1 MNAQESLELARRFIG
16 LSLEKRSRFWQGM
29 RDEGLD
35 IGQWPIPAGVAPD
48 QRAALSF
55 AQRRMWV
62 LWKMD
67 ADSGAYNLSSV
78 VRLRG
83 RLDLPALKST
93 FDALLQRHPALRTTF
108 FQDDDEVFQSI
119 RDDAHIA
126 LVEKDLSAL
135 NSNSRDARVGEYLD
149 QAAHAPFDLEQGPLL
164 RAHLLNL
171 GGDEHVLLLTMHHI
185 VSDGW
190 SLGVLIRE
198 FAELYPRLC
207 RGESVQLAPL
217 PIAYTDYALWQ
228 RSVLEA
234 GEAERQLG
242 YWRGQLGERRQPLEL
257 PTDRPRPA
265 IQSYRGASLSWRLPA
280 ELASNVRAL
289 AKAENVSVFM
299 LLLAAFNLLLQR
311 HSGQSDLCIG
321 VPVANRNRL
330 ECEGLIGFFVNTQVL
345 RSQLDSREAF
355 SALLARVKTMALEA
369 QAHQDLPFEQLLDAL
384 GLERSLS
391 YNPLFQVMFNHQQR
405 DLRAFDDLA
414 GLRVE
419 PMVLDSKTAK
429 FDLGL
434 DTIEDDQGDLSA
446 TFSYA
451 TDLFD
456 DVRIAQ
462 LREHFE
468 RLLTS
473 IVGDPQCALG
483 DLPML
488 GEAEQAQLAS
498 WNQLQPVVSREPVHT
513 WLSRVSAEQA
523 SREAVRCG
531 SHSLTF
537 AELEQRANQL
547 AHYLRS
553 EGVGTEVRVGVALP
567 RSPQMIVALLA
578 VLKAGGAYVPLDASY
593 PRERLA
599 YLMQDSGIALLLT
612 DSSLLDI
619 LPVPDHVHAVSL
631 NELDLRDSPHRS
643 PDVVVHEHNLA
654 YVIYTSGST
663 GQPKGVAVAHGPLR
677 MHIEAIGQRYEMTS
691 DDCEL
696 HFMSFAFDGAHER
709 WLTALTHGARLLLRD
724 DALWTPEQTYAAMHE
739 HGVTVAA
746 FPPVY
751 LQQLAEH
758 AERDGQPPAVRIYC
772 FGGDAV
778 PEASYQRAQRALRP
792 QFIINGYGPTETVV
806 TPLIWK
812 ADQQTP
818 TGAPYAPI
826 GSRIGERSAWML
838 DADLNP
844 VPVGVA
850 GELYLGGEGLARGY
864 LNRAGLTAERFV
876 ADPFS
881 TDGGRLYRTGDLVRQ
896 RADGTVDYLG
906 RLDHQV
912 KIRGFR
918 IELGEIEARLQAQP
932 EVRDAVV
939 VARDGVSGKR
949 LVAYI
954 VASSV
959 ASQADDGLCERLK
972 ASLQES
978 LPDYM
983 VPAQWLLLEKL
994 PVTPNGK
1001 LDRQNL
1007 PEPGAQESLRPY
1019 VAPRTE
1025 LERALADIWQAV
1037 LKVEQV
1043 GLHDNFFE
1051 LGGDSILSLQVVGK
1065 AKVLKAKGFSLKL
1078 RDLIQKPTIAEL
1090 TGANNVASS
1099 ATAPS
1104 PMLALNRAVPDVAP
1118 LFCVHAGFGT
1128 VFDYEPLARRLEGQR
1143 QVLAI
1148 QSRKLL
1154 DPNWQD
1160 SSLVAMAEDYVEL
1173 MRARQPRGPYYLLG
1187 WSLGS
1192 TLATLMAA
1200 RLEQQGQNVAFLG
1213 LADPFVPA
1221 PWVRETAMAD
1231 WREDLNGFIKVLL
1244 PECPPLP
1251 AAQGDE
1257 TLANLTA
1264 VLHAAL
1270 IATGASGE
1278 GRYTALGAEEMA
1290 QVFCVARQLK
1300 QLSRQL
1306 DSCPRLAAAPIC
1318 WWVDDREDDRELL
1331 ATQVGH
1337 AELDGQLLACG
1348 HFEVPHASLFLSTL
1362 EDALALAPETLP

>member
-1 MNAQESLELARRFIG
+1 MNAQESLELARRFIS
-16 LSLEKRSRFWQGM
+16 LPLEKRSRFWQGM

-35 IGQWPIPAGVAPD
+35 IGQWPIPAGVAPA

-67 ADSGAYNLSSV
+67 VDSGAYNLSSA

-83 RLDLPALKST
+83 SLDHCALNAT

-108 FQDDDEVFQSI
+108 GQDDGEVFQSI
-119 RDDAHIA
+119 NDSAHIA
-126 LVEKDLSAL
+126 LVEKDFSAQADDQ
-135 NSNSRDARVGEYLD
+135 RDNLVRQYLED
-149 QAAHAPFDLEQGPLL
+149 AAHAPFDLEQGPLL
-164 RAHLLNL
+164 RAHLLKL
-171 GGDEHVLLLTMHHI
+171 GGEERVLLLTMHHI

-207 RGESVQLAPL
+207 LGQPPQLAPL
-217 PIAYTDYALWQ
+217 PITYADYALWQ
-228 RSVLEA
+228 RSLLEA
-234 GEAERQLG
+234 GEGERQLS
-242 YWRGQLGERRQPLEL
+242 YWRAQLGDRRQPLEL
-257 PTDRPRPA
+257 PTDRSRPA
-265 IQSYRGASLSWRLPA
+265 IQSYRGASLSWRFNR
-280 ELASNVRAL
+280 ELAGDLRAL
-289 AKAENVSVFM
+289 AKAENVSLFM

-321 VPVANRNRL
+321 VPVANRSRL

-345 RSQLDSREAF
+345 RSQLDSREVF
-355 SALLARVKTMALEA
+355 SDLLARVKITALEA

-405 DLRAFDDLA
+405 DLRAFDQLA
-414 GLRVE
+414 GLSVE
-419 PMVLDSKTAK
+419 PMELGSKTAK

-434 DTIEDDQGDLSA
+434 DTMEDDQHGLSA

-456 DVRIAQ
+456 SVRIEQ
-462 LREHFE
+462 LRDHFQT
-468 RLLTS
+468 LLS
-473 IVGDPQCALG
+473 GIVADPHRAVG

-488 GEAEQAQLAS
+488 GAAEQAQLSS
-498 WNQLQPVVSREPVHT
+498 WNQLQPRVARQPVHH
-513 WLSRVSAEQA
+513 WLSRVAAENPL
-523 SREAVRCG
+523 REAVRCG
-531 SHSLTF
+531 DQRLTF
-537 AELEQRANQL
+537 AQLEQRANRL
-547 AHYLRS
+547 AHHLRS
-553 EGVGTEVRVGVALP
+553 EGVGVEVRVGVALP
-567 RSPQMIVALLA
+567 RSPEMIVALLA
-578 VLKAGGAYVPLDASY
+578 VLKAGAAYVPLDASY

-612 DSSLLDI
+612 DTSLLGI
-619 LPVPDHVHAVSL
+619 LPVPEHVHAL
-631 NELDLRDSPHRS
+631 ALDRLDLSAMSDIAPEVR
-643 PDVVVHEHNLA
+643 VHADNLA

-677 MHIEAIGQRYEMTS
+677 MHIEAIGQRYEMS
-691 DDCEL
+691 AEDCEL

-724 DALWTPEQTYAAMHE
+724 DALWTPEQTYIAMHA

-758 AERDGQPPAVRIYC
+758 AERDGNPPAVRIYC

-792 QFIINGYGPTETVV
+792 QYIINGYGPTETVV

-826 GSRIGERSAWML
+826 GSRIGQRSAWVL
-838 DADLNP
+838 DTDLNP

-881 TDGGRLYRTGDLVRQ
+881 LEGGRLYRTGDLVRQ

-918 IELGEIEARLQAQP
+918 VELGEIEARLQAQP

-939 VARDGVSGKR
+939 VARDGISGKR

-954 VASSV
+954 VASE
-959 ASQADDGLCERLK
+959 ADDTLCERLK
-972 ASLQES
+972 SRLQES

-983 VPAQWLLLEKL
+983 VPVQWLLLEKL

-1007 PEPGAQESLRPY
+1007 PEPGAQESQRAY

-1025 LERALADIWQAV
+1025 LEKALAEIWQAV

-1043 GLHDNFFE
+1043 G
-1051 LGGDSILSLQVVGK
+1051 
-1065 AKVLKAKGFSLKL
+1065 
-1078 RDLIQKPTIAEL
+1078 
-1090 TGANNVASS
+1090 
-1099 ATAPS
+1099 
-1104 PMLALNRAVPDVAP
+1104 
-1118 LFCVHAGFGT
+1118 
-1128 VFDYEPLARRLEGQR
+1128 
-1143 QVLAI
+1143 
-1148 QSRKLL
+1148 
-1154 DPNWQD
+1154 
-1160 SSLVAMAEDYVEL
+1160 
-1173 MRARQPRGPYYLLG
+1173 
-1187 WSLGS
+1187 
-1192 TLATLMAA
+1192 
-1200 RLEQQGQNVAFLG
+1200 
-1213 LADPFVPA
+1213 
-1221 PWVRETAMAD
+1221 
-1231 WREDLNGFIKVLL
+1231 
-1244 PECPPLP
+1244 
-1251 AAQGDE
+1251 
-1257 TLANLTA
+1257 
-1264 VLHAAL
+1264 
-1270 IATGASGE
+1270 
-1278 GRYTALGAEEMA
+1278 
-1290 QVFCVARQLK
+1290 
-1300 QLSRQL
+1300 
-1306 DSCPRLAAAPIC
+1306 
-1318 WWVDDREDDRELL
+1318 
-1331 ATQVGH
+1331 
-1337 AELDGQLLACG
+1337 
-1348 HFEVPHASLFLSTL
+1348 
-1362 EDALALAPETLP
+1362 

>member
-1 MNAQESLELARRFIG
+1 MNAQESLELARRFIS
-16 LSLEKRSRFWQGM
+16 LPLEKRNRFWQGM

-35 IGQWPIPAGVAPD
+35 IGQWPIPAGIAPA

-67 ADSGAYNLSSV
+67 ADSGAYNLSSA
-78 VRLRG
+78 VRLTG
-83 RLDLPALKST
+83 RLDLDALNAT

-108 FQDDDEVFQSI
+108 TQNDSEVFQSI

-126 LVEKDLSAL
+126 LVEEDFSAVEKGQ
-135 NSNSRDARVGEYLD
+135 RDTRVRQYLEH
-149 QAAHAPFDLEQGPLL
+149 AAHAPFDLEQGPLL

-171 GGDEHVLLLTMHHI
+171 GGEERVLLLTMHHI

-207 RGESVQLAPL
+207 RGQFVQLAPL
-217 PIAYTDYALWQ
+217 PIAYADYALWQ
-228 RSVLEA
+228 RSLLEA

-242 YWRGQLGERRQPLEL
+242 YWRAKLGDRRQPLEL

-265 IQSYRGASLSWRLPA
+265 IQSYRGASLSWRFTP
-280 ELASNVRAL
+280 ELAGDLRAL
-289 AKAENVSVFM
+289 AKAENVSLFM
-299 LLLAAFNLLLQR
+299 LLLAAFKVLLQR
-311 HSGQSDLCIG
+311 HSGQTDLCIG

-355 SALLARVKTMALEA
+355 SAFLARVKTTALEA
-369 QAHQDLPFEQLLDAL
+369 QAHQDLPFEQLLDSL

-405 DLRAFDDLA
+405 DLRAFDELA

-419 PMVLDSKTAK
+419 PMTLDSKTAK

-434 DTIEDDQGDLSA
+434 DTLEDDQNGLSA

-456 DVRIAQ
+456 GVRIAQ
-462 LREHFE
+462 LRDHFE

-473 IVGDPQCALG
+473 IVADPLRALG

-488 GEAEQAQLAS
+488 GEAEQSQLTS
-498 WNQLQPVVSREPVHT
+498 WNHLNPPVSHEPVQH
-513 WLSRVSAEQA
+513 WLARVAAEHA
-523 SREAVRCG
+523 PREAVRCG
-531 SHSLTF
+531 DQVLTF
-537 AELEQRANQL
+537 AELEQHANRL
-547 AHYLRS
+547 AHYLRG
-553 EGVGTEVRVGVALP
+553 EGVGAEVRVGVALP

-578 VLKAGGAYVPLDASY
+578 VLKACGAYVPLDASY

-619 LPVPDHVHAVSL
+619 LPVPEHVHAVTL
-631 NELDLRDSPHRS
+631 DRLDLSEQPS
-643 PDVVVHEHNLA
+643 TVPEVQVHGHNLA

-663 GQPKGVAVAHGPLR
+663 GQPKGVAVAHGPLS
-677 MHIEAIGQRYEMTS
+677 MHIEAIGQRYEMTP

-724 DALWTPEQTYAAMHE
+724 DVLWTPEQTYAAMHQ

-758 AERDGQPPAVRIYC
+758 AERDGRPPAVRIYC

-792 QFIINGYGPTETVV
+792 QYIINGYGPTETVV

-812 ADQQTP
+812 ADQHTP

-826 GSRIGERSAWML
+826 GLRIGERSAWVL

-881 TDGGRLYRTGDLVRQ
+881 AESGRLYRTGDLVRQ

-932 EVRDAVV
+932 EVREAVV

-954 VASSV
+954 VLV
-959 ASQADDGLCERLK
+959 EADDNLCERLK
-972 ASLQES
+972 ARLQES

-1007 PEPGAQESLRPY
+1007 PEPGAQESQRAY

-1025 LERALADIWQAV
+1025 LERALAEIWQAV
-1037 LKVEQV
+1037 LKVERV

-1065 AKVLKAKGFSLKL
+1065 SRVLKAQGFSLKL
-1078 RDLIQKPTIAEL
+1078 RDLIQKPTIADL
-1090 TGANNVASS
+1090 TGAT
-1099 ATAPS
+1099 TAAMPS
-1104 PMLALNRAVPDVAP
+1104 PILALNREVPGVAP

-1128 VFDYEPLARRLEGQR
+1128 VFDYEPLARRLEGRR
-1143 QVLAI
+1143 QVQAI

-1154 DPNWQD
+1154 DPAWQD
-1160 SSLVAMAEDYVEL
+1160 SSLQAMADDYVEL
-1173 MRARQPRGPYYLLG
+1173 LRARQPQGPYHLLG

-1200 RLEQQGQNVAFLG
+1200 RLEQLGQTVAFLG

-1221 PWVRETAMAD
+1221 PWVRETPLSD
-1231 WREDLNGFIKVLL
+1231 WRVDLAGFINVLL
-1244 PECPPLP
+1244 PDCPLLP
-1251 AAQGDE
+1251 AGPTEE
-1257 TLANLTA
+1257 TLANLIT
-1264 VLHAAL
+1264 VLSAAL

-1278 GRYTALGAEEMA
+1278 GRYTVLGAEEMA

-1306 DSCPRLAAAPIC
+1306 DSCPRLDVAPTC
-1318 WWVDDREDDRELL
+1318 WWVAEREDDRELL
-1331 ATQVGH
+1331 ARQLGH
-1337 AELDGQLLACG
+1337 VDLDGQLLACG
-1348 HFEVPHASLFLSTL
+1348 HFEVPHAPLFLSTL
-1362 EDALALAPETLP
+1362 EHVLAFAPATLP